1 MKKFLMASI
10 CILGFCPIFGCG
22 GSGEN
27 TIVAAPENEA
37 TDDVP
42 MEGMSDE
49 EYAREMEKS
58 MQQ

>member
-1 MKKFLMASI
+1 MASI

>member
-1 MKKFLMASI
+1 MTFLCALAI
-10 CILGFCPIFGCG
+10 CPVFGCG
-22 GSGEN
+22 GSGET

-42 MEGMSDE
+42 VEGMSDE
-49 EYAREMEKS
+49 EYARAMEKS